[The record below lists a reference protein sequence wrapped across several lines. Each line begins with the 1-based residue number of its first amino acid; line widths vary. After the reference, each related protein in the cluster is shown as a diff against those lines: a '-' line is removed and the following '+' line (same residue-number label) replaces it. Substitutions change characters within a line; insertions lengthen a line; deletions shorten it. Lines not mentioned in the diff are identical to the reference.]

1 MVRAGVKISQS
12 SPRPEVM
19 ANAALSILN
28 ISPKTRRAFP
38 SRIGWYAIILRFLKS
53 LVSVLLVL
61 CQSLPALWQR
71 KITFTEPCDILI
83 ISHLVNLKH
92 LDARDDFYFGPLSSD
107 MASTGLRTQTVLINH
122 INATPGEV
130 DRNGQR
136 TTILQANCGPVTELF
151 NFFNLVLKA
160 FALKFDKIEPRWY
173 GFGRFAVA
181 SAFDKRALAN
191 LRIHNQI
198 RQAVTAMRPGV
209 IIHTYEGHGWERM
222 VAQTAH
228 AQSWPITVIGY
239 NHSVLFPGPRAI
251 DFVQGNGRD
260 PDYVCF
266 AGKITSSIFMQESA
280 FDPENV
286 FVLGSTKLDNIHAD
300 GQKSH
305 PAQHPCCLVVPEGE
319 MSETKLMATVT
330 INAARMMP
338 EVEFVLRLHPVL
350 DLAAVQ
356 SAIPALGSPPANF
369 SFSKASLEHDLV
381 QADWL
386 IYRASSVVL
395 NGLQAGITPIYLNT
409 DQSQPWNDPLPQWV
423 NFRHVADNID
433 ELVGIMKT
441 EIQGRHKGKKKKITE
456 GMKFAA
462 DYFTKFDTARLM
474 KTIER
479 HSARP

>member
-1 MVRAGVKISQS
+1 MVRTGIKISQS

-28 ISPKTRRAFP
+28 MSPKTRRAFP
-38 SRIGWYAIILRFLKS
+38 SRISWHAIILRFLKS
-53 LVSVLLVL
+53 LVSVLFVL
-61 CQSLPALWQR
+61 CQSLPAMWQR

-107 MASTGLRTQTVLINH
+107 MASTGLRIQTVLINH
-122 INATPGEV
+122 INASPGEV

-151 NFFNLVLKA
+151 NFFNLMLTA
-160 FALKFDKIEPRWY
+160 FALKFEKIEPRWY

-198 RQAVTAMRPGV
+198 RQAVTAMRPSV

-239 NHSVLFPGPRAI
+239 NHSVLFPAP
-251 DFVQGNGRD
+251 GRLILFRGM
-260 PDYVCF
+260 V
-266 AGKITSSIFMQESA
+266 GTRIM
-280 FDPENV
+280 
-286 FVLGSTKLDNIHAD
+286 FVLRERLPHQYLCKSQHSTRRMFSYSATKLDNSHAD
-300 GQKSH
+300 SQKSH
-305 PAQHPCCLVVPEGE
+305 SAQHPCCLVVPEGE
-319 MSETKLMATVT
+319 ISETKLMATVA

-356 SAIPALGSPPANF
+356 SAIPALASPLQTF
-369 SFSKASLEHDLV
+369 SFQR
-381 QADWL
+381 QAL
-386 IYRASSVVL
+386 NMILCRPTGLSIAPQVL
-395 NGLQAGITPIYLNT
+395 
-409 DQSQPWNDPLPQWV
+409 
-423 NFRHVADNID
+423 F
-433 ELVGIMKT
+433 
-441 EIQGRHKGKKKKITE
+441 
-456 GMKFAA
+456 
-462 DYFTKFDTARLM
+462 LM
-474 KTIER
+474 VLRQE
-479 HSARP
+479 